1 MINSSKNHL
10 KDSKESYF
18 EHMGI
23 ALKISIKL
31 ISGGFMAFAHSLIP
45 GIFTKN
51 ASTMVINLSKE
62 FEERK
67 KRQK

>member
-1 MINSSKNHL
+1 MINSSKKHL
-10 KDSKESYF
+10 EDAKESYF
-18 EHMGI
+18 VHMSN

-31 ISGGFMAFAHSLIP
+31 ISGGVMAFAHSLIP

-51 ASTMVINLSKE
+51 ASTMIINLSKE
-62 FEERK
+62 IEERK